1 MVVTLDWVPPPVDTA
16 ALVAALV
23 DLAEHLEPLGFDHTD
38 FDILAEAVG
47 RLASSLEGK
56 ELNLP
61 SSTAVHRGC
70 FEQQQVPIRVERHES
85 GFVYNLLERL
95 PA

>member
-1 MVVTLDWVPPPVDTA
+1 MLVDTA

-70 FEQQQVPIRVERHES
+70 FEQQQVPIRVERLRDES